1 LVVAQASPMLYS
13 PEVMVKNFLKN
24 SRGLLLRRQNNI
36 LSAASVLMVA
46 VFLSRILGL
55 LRDRFLA
62 GAFFDTNTAWQ
73 LDVYFA
79 AFRLP
84 DMIFQ
89 LLVVGALSAAFIPVF
104 TDYLVKNKKQAWRLA
119 STIITL
125 GTILFFVFATFL
137 ITFAKPLSQ
146 LIAPSFSPTEINLM
160 TNLTRLLVVAQGAFV
175 ISNFLTGILQSH
187 RHFIIPALSPIAYN
201 LGIIFGIL
209 VLSSTFGI
217 YGPALGV
224 LLGAFLHLLVQ
235 LPLIK
240 KIGFIFKPSFD
251 IKNSGVRRIG
261 RLMLPRTLAL
271 AVSQIELT
279 VAVFIATSLSSGSLS
294 IFYFAQHLNAL
305 PVGLFGATIGQAALP
320 TLSREYNL
328 KSIDKFKS
336 LFLSSLK
343 QTLYLSLPAGM
354 MLLVLRLPAVRLA
367 FGTRNFPW
375 EATLLTGE
383 VVALFA
389 LSVFAQSAIQIIVR
403 GFYAIGNTKL
413 PLIIGASAVIINV
426 ILSFFLTFSLNLNVL
441 GLALAISLSTFF
453 HASFLMTFFAK
464 ALGGFAKKDLLFPFI
479 KMSIATIITGVSLWI
494 PLRILDRFILN
505 TAKTIDLI
513 ILVIIT
519 STIGLL
525 VYIALSKLLKI
536 KELSSFIDLLKRAKN
551 LSRVLSQTQSALKP
565 ASSSETLQAVRSQV
579 KDSSKSSS

>member
-1 LVVAQASPMLYS
+1 
-13 PEVMVKNFLKN
+13 MVNNFLKN
-24 SRGLLLRRQNNI
+24 SKGLLLRRQNNI

-46 VFLSRILGL
+46 VFFSRILGL

-62 GAFFDTNTAWQ
+62 GTFFGINTSWQ

-104 TDYLVKNKKQAWRLA
+104 TNYLVKDKNQAWSLA

-125 GTILFFVFATFL
+125 GIILFFVFAVVL
-137 ITFAKPLSQ
+137 ITFAKPLSK
-146 LIAPSFSPTEINLM
+146 LIAPSFSPAEITLM
-160 TNLTRLLVVAQGAFV
+160 TNLTRLLVFAQGAFV

-209 VLSSTFGI
+209 VLSSRFGI
-217 YGPALGV
+217 YGPVFGV
-224 LLGAFLHLLVQ
+224 LIGAFLHLIIQ

-240 KIGFIFKPSFD
+240 KIGFVFKPSIN
-251 IKNSGVRRIG
+251 IKNTGVRRIG

-279 VAVFIATSLSSGSLS
+279 VAVFIATSLSRGSLS

-320 TLSREYNL
+320 TLSREYNS
-328 KSIDKFKS
+328 KSLEKFKK

-354 MLLVLRLPAVRLA
+354 MLLVLRIPIVRLA
-367 FGTRNFPW
+367 FGARNFPW

-389 LSVFAQSAIQIIVR
+389 LSVFAQSAIQILVR
-403 GFYAIGNTKL
+403 GFYAIGNTKV
-413 PLIIGASAVIINV
+413 PLFIGASAVIFNV
-426 ILSFFLTFSLNLNVL
+426 LLSFFFVYPLKLNVL
-441 GLALAISLSTFF
+441 GLALAISLSSFF
-453 HASFLMTFFAK
+453 HGGFLIILLSK
-464 ALGGFAKKDLLFPFI
+464 RLGGVNKKDLLFPFI
-479 KMSIATIITGVSLWI
+479 KMSTATIITGVSLWI
-494 PLRILDRFILN
+494 PLRVLDRYILN
-505 TAKTIDLI
+505 TAKTFNLI

-519 STIGLL
+519 STIGLF
-525 VYIALSKLLKI
+525 VYIFFSKLFKI
-536 KELSSFIDLLKRAKN
+536 KELDNFIDLIKRAKN
-551 LSRVLSQTQSALKP
+551 LSKVLSQTKKTLKP
-565 ASSSETLQAVRSQV
+565 APPQINN
-579 KDSSKSSS
+579 SKPSL